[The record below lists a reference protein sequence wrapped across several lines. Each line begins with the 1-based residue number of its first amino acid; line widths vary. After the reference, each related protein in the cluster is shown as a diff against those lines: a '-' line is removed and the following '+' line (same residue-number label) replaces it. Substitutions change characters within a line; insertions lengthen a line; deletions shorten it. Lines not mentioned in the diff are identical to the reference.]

1 MQIKT
6 LVVLGTVASACAFVP
21 EAKPHASFAL
31 NGIFEQVAGLDLFA
45 PNPDVNTYGARSK
58 KKIVTGK
65 ITEGK
70 SYVPAGLTASQYSKF
85 RAGEVKKKA
94 DNYAK
99 NVKKAGIFEDYTDFY
114 LKRGT
119 DNSESWAKSVT
130 KGHRMAKT
138 KYDWSGSND
147 NAAQVGL
154 AASAKKNA
162 AKKKKNIF
170 GL

>member
-1 MQIKT
+1 MGDQNTCSIRNCRFGIRIRSRSQAT
-6 LVVLGTVASACAFVP
+6 CILRFERHFRTGGRYGSLCT
-21 EAKPHASFAL
+21 KPRCEHIWS
-31 NGIFEQVAGLDLFA
+31 
-45 PNPDVNTYGARSK
+45 TKK

-70 SYVPAGLTASQYSKF
+70 SYVPAGLTASQYNKV
-85 RAGEVKKKA
+85 RAAEVK
-94 DNYAK
+94 
-99 NVKKAGIFEDYTDFY
+99 KKAGIFEDYTDFY

-130 KGHRMAKT
+130 NGHRMAKT
-138 KYDWSGSND
+138 KYDWSGSDD

-154 AASAKKNA
+154 AASGKKNA
-162 AKKKKNIF
+162 PKKKKKNIF